1 MITSNITTPVLD
13 FFKMTFV
20 KIAIEM
26 EFIGKMKIKDENEK
40 GLIIKIDEV
49 RAEEVGLN
57 LDSLKSGQT
66 VVKVIPLYFKPTK
79 VYYC

>member
-1 MITSNITTPVLD
+1 
-13 FFKMTFV
+13 
-20 KIAIEM
+20 M

>member
-1 MITSNITTPVLD
+1 
-13 FFKMTFV
+13 
-20 KIAIEM
+20 M

-79 VYYC
+79 AYYC